1 MKTIFKIIFIL
12 FTLLPF
18 MSKAQLSGKG
28 QIVLVQGDTIEGFI
42 QIEKKQFYDIVKYKK
57 EKDGRFEKMPLS
69 NLYRIIIKDKVY
81 ENLFFVKG
89 DVQGGN
95 VYTCRLCLCV
105 VDGFMKLY
113 KESIDMFYHGADGIV
128 NNNEK
133 KSTDETYYVVKGN
146 GQAEE
151 INSKFFVKQSQK
163 TFIDYKAIVQ
173 SIKEKKYAY
182 DDIVKIVENCNE
194 SYYSDILDEY

>member
-1 MKTIFKIIFIL
+1 MKTIAKIIFIL

-18 MSKAQLSGKG
+18 IGKAQLSGKG
-28 QIVLVQGDTIEGFI
+28 QIISVQGDTIEGFI
-42 QIEKKQFYDIVKYKK
+42 QIEKKNFFDVVKFKK
-57 EKDGRFEKMPLS
+57 GKEDRFEKFPLS
-69 NLYRIIIKDKVY
+69 NLYRIVIKDKVY

-105 VDGFMKLY
+105 VDGFVKLY
-113 KESIDMFYHGADGIV
+113 KESINMFYHGTDGIV
-128 NNNEK
+128 NNNQK
-133 KSTDETYYVVKGN
+133 MTSDETYYVVKGN

-163 TFIDYKAIVQ
+163 TFIDYKAVAQ
-173 SIKEKKYAY
+173 SIKEKKYEY
-182 DDIVKIVENCNE
+182 QDIKKIVEDCNQ